1 MSLINC
7 EINGVFLI
15 WSEEYII
22 VKPKFAI
29 TDTNLYVPVVTVSA
43 QDNKNY
49 CSNKQRKNT
58 KI

>member
-49 CSNKQRKNT
+49 CSN
-58 KI
+58 